1 MPLRNIMK
9 TTSIIAAVRDEADLE
24 AALKSPVRM
33 VFLLSGD
40 LLSLGVQ
47 TRRLHEAEKQ
57 IFLHFD
63 LVSGLKGDISGIRYA
78 ADNFHLNG
86 IISTK
91 PACLKMARDEKLMA
105 VLRIFVID
113 SSGFKTGLQHAQL
126 CQPDLVEVLP
136 GVSGKIIRMATEHF
150 SQPVIAGG
158 LIQDDEDVAQALDA
172 GAAAVSTSCHR
183 LWR

>member
-47 TRRLHEAEKQ
+47 TRRLHEAGKQ

-63 LVSGLKGDISGIRYA
+63 LVSGLKGDVSGIRYA